1 MPDMPAI
8 KYIVDLT
15 NEERE
20 QLLQLIQ
27 KGNSSARKLTRA
39 RILLKAHEGL
49 IDEQVAKALNTG
61 TATVERVRKRFVEE
75 GLESALTERPRP
87 GQRIKLNGKQQAH
100 LIAVA
105 CSDPPQGHARWTLRL
120 LADKV
125 VELEFAKSISPETVR
140 QILKKT
146 NSNPG
151 RKSSGAFQR

>member
-1 MPDMPAI
+1 MPAI